1 MELTITHVT
10 VLALRLLVNLLSLLP
25 GAGQEGVVL
34 NSGNMPDFDF
44 NTLGLG
50 LAGISFGL
58 CAVLIIAAPIVGP
71 EGEKALRT
79 WLPNILRGLVLL
91 GVSGFIIG
99 LLGG

>member
-1 MELTITHVT
+1 MALTMTSLT
-10 VLALRLLVNLLSLLP
+10 VFALRMLLNALALLEAAR
-25 GAGQEGVVL
+25 QEEVVL
-34 NSGNMPDFDF
+34 NSGNLPDFDF
-44 NTLGLG
+44 FTLGIG

-58 CAVLIIAAPIVGP
+58 CAVMIIGAPLFGP

-79 WLPNILRGLVLL
+79 WLPNILRGIVLL

>member
-1 MELTITHVT
+1 MTLTITYLT
-10 VLALRLLVNLLSLLP
+10 MLALRFRLNVLSLVE

-34 NSGNMPDFDF
+34 NSGNLPDFDF
-44 NTLGLG
+44 FTLGIG
-50 LAGISFGL
+50 LAGVSFGL
-58 CAVLIIAAPIVGP
+58 CAVLIIGAPLLGP

-79 WLPNILRGLVLL
+79 WLPNILRGIVLL

>member
-1 MELTITHVT
+1 MELTLIHLTT
-10 VLALRLLVNLLSLLP
+10 LALRFLLNALSLLE
-25 GAGQEGVVL
+25 AVDHEGVVL
-34 NSGNMPDFDF
+34 NSGNLPDFDF
-44 NTLGLG
+44 FTLGIG

-58 CAVLIIAAPIVGP
+58 CAVMIIGAPLFGP

-79 WLPNILRGLVLL
+79 WLPNILRGIVLL

>member
-1 MELTITHVT
+1 MELTLIHLTT
-10 VLALRLLVNLLSLLP
+10 LALRFLLNALSLLHE
-25 GAGQEGVVL
+25 AGQAGVVL
-34 NSGNMPDFDF
+34 NSGNLPDFDF
-44 NTLGLG
+44 FTLGIG

-58 CAVLIIAAPIVGP
+58 CAVMIIGAPLFGP

-79 WLPNILRGLVLL
+79 WLPNILRGIVLL

>member
-1 MELTITHVT
+1 MELTITYLT
-10 VLALRLLVNLLSLLP
+10 MIALRLLLNTLSLVEA
-25 GAGQEGVVL
+25 AGQGGVVL
-34 NSGNMPDFDF
+34 NSSNLPDFDF
-44 NTLGLG
+44 FTLGIG

-58 CAVLIIAAPIVGP
+58 CAVMIIGAPLFGP

-79 WLPNILRGLVLL
+79 WLPNILRGIVLL